1 MSVAGLI
8 HRQQILD
15 TPSGPVL
22 GSSFRW
28 PGGQYC
34 ALHTDRGIIGC
45 GLYDIAVANRFAMAI
60 AIARGTPGH
69 PLCEP
74 EDLLTARIVEV
85 SEAAAQHGIRPGVT
99 GAEALQLLLHPVQS

>member
-1 MSVAGLI
+1 MSVAHLR

-15 TPSGPVL
+15 TLHGPVL

-45 GLYDIAVANRFAMAI
+45 GLYDVAVANRFSMAL
-60 AIARGTPGH
+60 AIARGTPEH

-85 SEAAAQHGIRPGVT
+85 SEAAASRGIRPGLT
-99 GAEALQLLLHPVQS
+99 GSEALELLLRGTS